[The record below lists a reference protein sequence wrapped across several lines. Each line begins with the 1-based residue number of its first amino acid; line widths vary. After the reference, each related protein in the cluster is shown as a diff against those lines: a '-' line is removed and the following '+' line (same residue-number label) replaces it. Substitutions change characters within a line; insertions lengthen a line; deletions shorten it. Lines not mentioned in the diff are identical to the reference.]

1 MSQVIVVGASFA
13 GLTAALELR
22 RFLPESEEILVIS
35 ASDKFYFSASLIWVV
50 QGWREIEDISFDVRP
65 VLAEGGIDFVQ
76 ACLTRIDP
84 NDKTVA
90 LSDEQTLSYDKLL
103 VATGGEWAWESVPG
117 LSPKPHGH
125 TISMLTPQA
134 ALTARLY
141 WQELLANPGPV
152 VVGVTLNAGLYGA
165 AYEFALNLD
174 KALRKAGIRRQV
186 EITFVTPEPYLG
198 HFGHDGI
205 GNSKRIL
212 EQAFARQGIIPQT
225 ESEVTQVEAEGVTL
239 AGERQFASKFT
250 MLIPPYRGIEAVQAA
265 PDLADEQG
273 RILVDAYYSSLTYL
287 DIFAAGVAA
296 QIKPTAKTALPCG
309 LLLTGTMSA
318 EMGRAAARNIA
329 ADLGYGQAIP
339 KSLEVLKAFYVLDS
353 GSHGLLMSLGS
364 QSWLNLQLNLPGPW
378 SHWAKIMAEKY
389 QMWQIQQGKY

>member
-13 GLTAALELR
+13 GLSAALELR
-22 RFLPESEEILVIS
+22 RLLPESEKILVIS
-35 ASDKFYFSASLIWVV
+35 ASDKFYFLASLIWVV
-50 QGWREIEDISFDVRP
+50 QGWREIEDISFDIRP
-65 VLAEGGIDFVQ
+65 VLAEAGVEFIHARLEQ
-76 ACLTRIDP
+76 IDP
-84 NDKTVA
+84 TGKTVT

-103 VATGGEWAWESVPG
+103 VATGGVWAWQCLPG

-125 TISMLTPQA
+125 AISILTPQDALA
-134 ALTARLY
+134 ARPY

-152 VVGVTLNAGLYGA
+152 VVGVTLGSGLYGA
-165 AYEFALNLD
+165 AYEFTLNLD
-174 KALRKAGIRRQV
+174 LALRKAGIRNQV
-186 EITFVTPEPYLG
+186 DITFVTPEPYLG

-212 EQAFARQGIIPQT
+212 EEAFARQGIIHQT
-225 ESEVTQVEAEGVTL
+225 KAEVTKVEDGGVSL
-239 AGERQFASKFT
+239 VGHRQIASKFT
-250 MLIPPYRGIEAVQAA
+250 MLVPPYRGIEAVQAA
-265 PDLADEQG
+265 PGLADDQG

-296 QIKPTAKTALPCG
+296 QIKPTAKTVLPCG
-309 LLLTGTMSA
+309 LLITGTMSA
-318 EMGRAAARNIA
+318 EMGRAAANNIA
-329 ADLGYGQAIP
+329 ADLGFGQAVP

-364 QSWLNLQLNLPGPW
+364 QPWLNLQLNLPGPW
-378 SHWAKIMAEKY
+378 SHWAKMMAEKY

>member
-1 MSQVIVVGASFA
+1 
-13 GLTAALELR
+13 
-22 RFLPESEEILVIS
+22 
-35 ASDKFYFSASLIWVV
+35 
-50 QGWREIEDISFDVRP
+50 
-65 VLAEGGIDFVQ
+65 
-76 ACLTRIDP
+76 
-84 NDKTVA
+84 
-90 LSDEQTLSYDKLL
+90 L
-103 VATGGEWAWESVPG
+103 VATGGQWDWECVPG
-117 LSPKPHGH
+117 LSPRPDGH
-125 TISMLTPQA
+125 TISILTPQTALA
-134 ALTARLY
+134 ARPY

-152 VVGVTLNAGLYGA
+152 VVGLVPNSGLYGA
-165 AYEFALNLD
+165 AYEFTLNLD
-174 KALRKAGIRRQV
+174 RALRKAGVRRRV
-186 EITFVTPEPYLG
+186 DITFVTPEPYLG

-205 GNSKRIL
+205 GHSKRIL
-212 EQAFARQGIIPQT
+212 EQAFARQGIGYQP
-225 ESEVTQVEAEGVTL
+225 EAEVTQVEAAGVTL
-239 AGERQFASKFT
+239 AGAQQIASKFT
-250 MLIPPYRGIEAVQAA
+250 MLVPPYRGIEAVQAA
-265 PDLADEQG
+265 PNLADEQG

-318 EMGRAAARNIA
+318 EMGRAAAHNIA

-378 SHWAKIMAEKY
+378 SHWAKLMAEKY